1 VTPSRLRTVRA
12 CSILRSV
19 QRAPMFKTAGQAA
32 EGCHSSCRGRCDG
45 AAGEDRGML
54 FSFLY
59 LAVGALFGLLIRCR
73 SGRTSRMNGT
83 LKRRYFASST
93 SYDRASRNT

>member
-1 VTPSRLRTVRA
+1 VTYDAKSDETDVRLRLRIRRRLVRA
-12 CSILRSV
+12 SERRLEGSCR
-19 QRAPMFKTAGQAA
+19 GQCA
-32 EGCHSSCRGRCDG
+32 EGCHYSCRGRCDG
-45 AAGEDRGML
+45 AACEDRGML

-83 LKRRYFASST
+83 LKRR
-93 SYDRASRNT
+93 